1 WLVFFYQLFVLHFL
15 PQFSSVFSD
24 GSTFGLSY
32 KAGKIMTEPV
42 ADSLIRF
49 GTGWR
54 EPGREAVRN
63 AINSLTATKC
73 WLHCKRSEVPTL
85 GDWWDVVR
93 QYRDSSNAQVSD
105 KVDVDAERFF
115 TGAELNMTSDKVAQ
129 ISQAVFNKTAIENFR
144 GNFN

>member
-1 WLVFFYQLFVLHFL
+1 
-15 PQFSSVFSD
+15 
-24 GSTFGLSY
+24 
-32 KAGKIMTEPV
+32 M
-42 ADSLIRF
+42 
-49 GTGWR
+49 
-54 EPGREAVRN
+54 
-63 AINSLTATKC
+63 
-73 WLHCKRSEVPTL
+73 

-144 GNFN
+144 GNFNCA